1 MRFSETGLCIKG
13 LIVNPNSG
21 QPREESTLCA
31 VAEERPPAAHLFAA
45 REVDVDEQQAV
56 GLVAFGQK
64 LALRAANETMAPE
77 LYIGT
82 LPI

>member
-1 MRFSETGLCIKG
+1 MSIQIAG
-13 LIVNPNSG
+13 G
-21 QPREESTLCA
+21 QGREALDAA
-31 VAEERPPAAHLFAA
+31 VAEEGPPAAHLFAA
-45 REVDVDEQQAV
+45 REVDVDELQAV

>member
-1 MRFSETGLCIKG
+1 MSIQIAGCQGTEALDT
-13 LIVNPNSG
+13 
-21 QPREESTLCA
+21 A
-31 VAEERPPAAHLFAA
+31 VAEEGPPAVHLFAA